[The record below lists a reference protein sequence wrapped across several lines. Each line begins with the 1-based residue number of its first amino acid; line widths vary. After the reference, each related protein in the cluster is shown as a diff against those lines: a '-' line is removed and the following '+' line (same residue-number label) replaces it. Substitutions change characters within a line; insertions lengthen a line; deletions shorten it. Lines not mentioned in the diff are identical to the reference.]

1 MQTEMQAPIY
11 FDNSATTP
19 LSEKVKQKMLT
30 AMDCYGNPSSLHG
43 AGVQAGAMLRTARE
57 QILLALGVRDSAS
70 ASLIFTSCGSEANNL
85 ALFGTT
91 HAKERRAA
99 NKIVTTD
106 SEHPS
111 IENCLVALEK
121 EGFEIV
127 RIPTRGGQ
135 LDMEAV
141 DKALNKQVFLV
152 TMMMVNNETGARYPV
167 EQVFRMAKQR
177 NPEVITHC
185 DAIQGFLKCKFTA
198 QSLGADLISIS
209 GHKIHA
215 PKGVGA
221 LYVDKKILTRRN
233 LVPTL
238 LGGGQENG
246 LRSGTENT
254 IGIAAFGEAAKC
266 GRESLPSSLPSLAEL
281 RRYAVEKLSALEVR
295 LNLPMGEAAPHIVNL
310 TLPYIRS
317 ETMLHYLA
325 SEGIYV
331 SAGSACSSHSAHPS
345 ASLLAF
351 GLNAEEAG
359 YSIRISF
366 SPYNT
371 TEEIDRM
378 AAVLEKG
385 LSTLVR
391 TNRGKAQR

>member
-1 MQTEMQAPIY
+1 MQAPIY

-19 LSEKVKQKMLT
+19 LSENVKQKIRE
-30 AMDCYGNPSSLHG
+30 AMECYGNPSSLHQ
-43 AGVQAGAMLRTARE
+43 AGVQASNMLRTARE
-57 QILLALGVRDSAS
+57 QILFALGVRDSAS

-91 HAKERRAA
+91 HAKERRTA

-185 DAIQGFLKCKFTA
+185 DAIQGFLKCKFTV

-266 GRESLPSSLPSLAEL
+266 GRESLPSSLPALAEL
-281 RRYAVEKLSALEVR
+281 RRYAVEKLSALEVGIDYHR
-295 LNLPMGEAAPHIVNL
+295 FSRTHTCIYDIVKAGCGKL
-310 TLPYIRS
+310 IGKLRS
-317 ETMLHYLA
+317 K
-325 SEGIYV
+325 
-331 SAGSACSSHSAHPS
+331 
-345 ASLLAF
+345 
-351 GLNAEEAG
+351 
-359 YSIRISF
+359 SIRI
-366 SPYNT
+366 
-371 TEEIDRM
+371 
-378 AAVLEKG
+378 
-385 LSTLVR
+385 
-391 TNRGKAQR
+391 TNRYMITVACLGQIRDNFNVCGNSYITHNAISGITVLTRGSCDNDISCESSFASNSC